1 MKITKGMIKKGV
13 KVSFILNYL
22 QRVQKHVVN
31 RELPVSIHL
40 NCGSCQPETQDIS
53 FSVFDYTGGKD
64 TRINNILKCSINIMF
79 NNGILVDEPVVFDN
93 FDTLNEKFEYLDSL
107 LLK

>member
-1 MKITKGMIKKGV
+1 MKITKEMIKKGV
-13 KVSFILNYL
+13 KMSFILNYL

-53 FSVFDYTGGKD
+53 FSVFDYTGGID
-64 TRINNILKCSINIMF
+64 GNDSIMKCSINVTF
-79 NNGILVDEPVVFDN
+79 NNGIMEDEPVVFDKV
-93 FDTLNEKFEYLDSL
+93 DTLNEKFEYLDSL

>member
-13 KVSFILNYL
+13 KMSFILNYL
-22 QRVQKHVVN
+22 QRVQKHVAN

-40 NCGSCQPETQDIS
+40 TCASCKPGTRDIS
-53 FSVFDYTGGKD
+53 FSVFDYTDGIYGND
-64 TRINNILKCSINIMF
+64 FIMKCSISVIF
-79 NNGILVDEPVVFDN
+79 NNGILENEPVVFDN
-93 FDTLNEKFEYLDSL
+93 VDTLNKKFEYLDSL